1 MFAKSRAESLSLT
14 AEIPGPRMGLWRTL
28 RHLRAMRRD
37 YLGTLDE
44 LHRRFGEISKMDLIR
59 ETVVDVFSP
68 ELARAL
74 LVDNAAH
81 ITRWERG
88 PQVFAQVMG
97 QSVLVTE
104 GDTWQRQRRMLQ
116 PAFTPKRVAGYARLM
131 TDAARSAL
139 DEVLPEG
146 QARGSVNVDELW
158 TTVAMDVIM
167 RTLFS
172 SRAPDD
178 ARAAGHA
185 VQVLGAAAMQD
196 MMRPFMPPSWL
207 PLPGQG
213 AKTQAKDMMFELVGR
228 HIDERRQAPANDPRQ
243 DLLAMLLALRDE
255 HSGEPLSPVEVF
267 DQCMVTF
274 QAGHETTAT
283 ALLWWTRL
291 MAEHPHSAQRA
302 QDEVDSV
309 LQGREPE
316 AEDMARLPWLTATL
330 KEAMRLYPPVGALML
345 RRATEDFS
353 LGGRHIEKGWV
364 LRVTPWVLQRDARSF
379 PDPLRFMPQRFLPE
393 APPVPRG
400 AWMPFGAG
408 PRVCIG
414 QHFAMLEMTLLA
426 AMLLQRFNLSL
437 PADARAC
444 VPKLNVTLRPEGAV
458 PVMLTRRVNQA
469 RNQAQALRLREA
481 LAALAA
487 EAEA

>member
-1 MFAKSRAESLSLT
+1 MPAPLLAQPLPPS
-14 AEIPGPRMGLWRTL
+14 AEIPGPRMGLWRAL
-28 RHLRAMRRD
+28 RHSRQMRRD

-44 LHRRFGEISKMDLIR
+44 LHRRFGDISKMGLIV
-59 ETVVDVFSP
+59 ETVVDVFHP
-68 ELARAL
+68 ELAREL
-74 LVDNAAH
+74 LVDHAAQ

-88 PQVFAQVMG
+88 PAVFAQLMG

-104 GDTWQRQRRMLQ
+104 GQTWQRQRRMLQ
-116 PAFTPKRVAGYARLM
+116 PAFTPKKVAGYARLM

-139 DEVLPEG
+139 DEVLPPE
-146 QARGSVNVDELW
+146 QHRATVNVDELW
-158 TTVAMDVIM
+158 TTVAMDVIL

-178 ARAAGHA
+178 ARAAGQA
-185 VQVLGAAAMQD
+185 VQVLGAAAMQE
-196 MMRPFMPPSWL
+196 MMRPFALPAWL
-207 PLPGQG
+207 PLPGRR
-213 AKTQAKDMMFELVGR
+213 AKVQALEMMRELVGR
-228 HIDERRQAPANDPRQ
+228 HIDERRHAPADDPRQ

-255 HSGEPLSPVEVF
+255 QTGEPLSPVEVF

-291 MAEHPHSAQRA
+291 MAEHPGLAQRA

-316 AEDMARLPWLTATL
+316 ADDMARLPWLSATL

-353 LGGRHIEKGWV
+353 LCGRHIHKGWV
-364 LRVTPWVLQRDARSF
+364 LRVTPWVLQRDARNF
-379 PDPLRFMPQRFLPE
+379 PDPLRFMPQRFMPE
-393 APPVPRG
+393 APPIPRG

-414 QHFAMLEMTLLA
+414 QHFSMLEMTLLA

-437 PADARAC
+437 PAQAQAC

-458 PVMLTRRVNQA
+458 PVMLTRRIHHA
-469 RNQAQALRLREA
+469 RQQAQVRRLQEA
-481 LAALAA
+481 LAAL
-487 EAEA
+487 ECVN

>member
-1 MFAKSRAESLSLT
+1 
-14 AEIPGPRMGLWRTL
+14 
-28 RHLRAMRRD
+28 
-37 YLGTLDE
+37 
-44 LHRRFGEISKMDLIR
+44 
-59 ETVVDVFSP
+59 
-68 ELARAL
+68 
-74 LVDNAAH
+74 
-81 ITRWERG
+81 
-88 PQVFAQVMG
+88 
-97 QSVLVTE
+97 
-104 GDTWQRQRRMLQ
+104 
-116 PAFTPKRVAGYARLM
+116 
-131 TDAARSAL
+131 
-139 DEVLPEG
+139 
-146 QARGSVNVDELW
+146 
-158 TTVAMDVIM
+158 
-167 RTLFS
+167 
-172 SRAPDD
+172 
-178 ARAAGHA
+178 
-185 VQVLGAAAMQD
+185 
-196 MMRPFMPPSWL
+196 
-207 PLPGQG
+207 
-213 AKTQAKDMMFELVGR
+213 
-228 HIDERRQAPANDPRQ
+228 
-243 DLLAMLLALRDE
+243 
-255 HSGEPLSPVEVF
+255 
-267 DQCMVTF
+267 
-274 QAGHETTAT
+274 
-283 ALLWWTRL
+283 
-291 MAEHPHSAQRA
+291 MAEHPGLAQRA

-353 LGGRHIEKGWV
+353 LGGHHIEKGWV
-364 LRVTPWVLQRDARSF
+364 LRVTPWVLQRDARNF

-481 LAALAA
+481 LAALETAS
-487 EAEA
+487 

>member
-1 MFAKSRAESLSLT
+1 MPAPLLARTVPPS
-14 AEIPGPRMGLWRTL
+14 AEIPGPRMGLWRAL
-28 RHLRAMRRD
+28 KHSRQMRRD
-37 YLGTLDE
+37 YLGTLDD
-44 LHRRFGEISKMDLIR
+44 LHLRFGDISKMGLIV
-59 ETVVDVFSP
+59 ETVVDVFNP
-68 ELARAL
+68 ELAREL
-74 LVDNAAH
+74 LVDHAAQ

-88 PQVFAQVMG
+88 PAVFAQLMG

-104 GDTWQRQRRMLQ
+104 GETWQRQRRMLQ

-131 TDAARSAL
+131 TDAARHAL
-139 DEVLPEG
+139 DSVLPVG
-146 QARGSVNVDELW
+146 QPRGRVNIDELW

-178 ARAAGHA
+178 ARAAGQA
-185 VQVLGAAAMQD
+185 VQVLGAAAMQE
-196 MMRPFMPPSWL
+196 MMRPFALPSWL
-207 PLPGQG
+207 PLPGQR
-213 AKTQAKDMMFELVGR
+213 AKTQALQMMRELVGR
-228 HIDERRQAPANDPRQ
+228 HIDERRQAAPDDPRQ

-291 MAEHPHSAQRA
+291 MAEYPHSAQRA
-302 QDEVDSV
+302 QDEVDQV

-330 KEAMRLYPPVGALML
+330 KEAMRLYPPVGALLL

-353 LGGRHIEKGWV
+353 LGGRHIQKGWV
-364 LRVTPWVLQRDARSF
+364 LRVTPWVLQRDARNF
-379 PDPLRFMPQRFLPE
+379 PDPLRFMPQRFMPE

-414 QHFAMLEMTLLA
+414 QHFSMLEMTLLA

-444 VPKLNVTLRPEGAV
+444 EPKLNVTLRPEGAV
-458 PVMLTRRVNQA
+458 PVMLTRRVNTA
-469 RNQAQALRLREA
+469 RNLAQTQRLREA
-481 LAALAA
+481 LAAL
-487 EAEA
+487 EA

>member
-1 MFAKSRAESLSLT
+1 MPAPLLARTVPLS
-14 AEIPGPRMGLWRTL
+14 AEIPGPRMGLWRAL
-28 RHLRAMRRD
+28 KHSRQMRRD
-37 YLGTLDE
+37 YLGTRDE
-44 LHRRFGEISKMDLIR
+44 LHLRFGDISKMGLIV
-59 ETVVDVFSP
+59 ETVVDVFNP
-68 ELARAL
+68 ELAREL
-74 LVDNAAH
+74 LVDHAAQ

-88 PQVFAQVMG
+88 PAVFAQLMG

-104 GDTWQRQRRMLQ
+104 GQTWQRQRRMLQ

-139 DEVLPEG
+139 DEVLPKG
-146 QARGSVNVDELW
+146 QARASVNIDELW

-185 VQVLGAAAMQD
+185 VQILGAAAMQE
-196 MMRPFMPPSWL
+196 MMRPFALPSWL
-207 PLPGQG
+207 PLPG
-213 AKTQAKDMMFELVGR
+213 KRSKVQALEMMRELVGR
-228 HIDERRQAPANDPRQ
+228 HIDERRRAPADDPRQ

-274 QAGHETTAT
+274 QAGHETTAS
-283 ALLWWTRL
+283 ALLWWSRL
-291 MAEHPHSAQRA
+291 MAEHPGLAQRA

-353 LGGRHIEKGWV
+353 LGGHHIEKGWV
-364 LRVTPWVLQRDARSF
+364 LRVTPWVLQRDARNF

-481 LAALAA
+481 LAALETAS
-487 EAEA
+487 